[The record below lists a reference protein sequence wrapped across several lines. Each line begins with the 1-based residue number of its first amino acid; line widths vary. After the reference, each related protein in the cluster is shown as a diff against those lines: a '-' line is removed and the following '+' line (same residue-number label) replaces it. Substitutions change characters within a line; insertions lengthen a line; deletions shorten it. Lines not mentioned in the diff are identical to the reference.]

1 MKYEA
6 DAGRQLFTEEV
17 YEQQMRVPGGTWLP
31 APNTWTDARGDPAS
45 KRDEIACP
53 DGWKWR
59 DLWAVS
65 RHVQSYSCLF
75 ARRRKRLFYL
85 TKKNKKTPHCNVHL
99 PFKNKKRR
107 PTDLGKPS
115 ATVHVL

>member
-85 TKKNKKTPHCNVHL
+85 TKKKTKKLLIAMYTYPS
-99 PFKNKKRR
+99 KIKK
-107 PTDLGKPS
+107 DAQLI
-115 ATVHVL
+115 